1 MEEMYEVLKFIE
13 HGAHCRQSMDC
24 VQGTLLISCLR
35 GNPEIKKNILFEWFR
50 QLALCLEQFQ
60 RCRNGQNYRYLS
72 PYSIVVSEEEGLLLL
87 DLDSPENEF
96 AIKMMQH
103 RAVRTRFVLPVR
115 SGNGETAACADLFAM
130 GRIIQ
135 LMLACVRV
143 FPSMTRREE
152 IRLFRLTER
161 CTAASGKRYTDFR
174 QLIKDLPENSVQSG
188 NRSRFEVS
196 EQAYLGKRSPWSYAG
211 WKKNGTLALAG
222 LLLFTLI
229 GAATAR
235 FFYAESKEK
244 LPAGP
249 IPEEVE
255 QETMVDTGQQ
265 ASGEEERADD
275 IWTGSEEEKVFYME
289 MAEKAVQA
297 WMLENNT
304 MGNQSVIT
312 YGCELQRSIL
322 AALAA
327 VYEREEMTEEA
338 LLTYERL
345 IETEERTEK
354 IESAGIKK
362 MTLEAERG
370 QYAQALLTGDT
381 VLEKIGSS
389 QQVESLM
396 NEYRNQQSGEGEKD
410 EENEENEEKIQE
422 TQE

>member
-1 MEEMYEVLKFIE
+1 
-13 HGAHCRQSMDC
+13 
-24 VQGTLLISCLR
+24 
-35 GNPEIKKNILFEWFR
+35 
-50 QLALCLEQFQ
+50 
-60 RCRNGQNYRYLS
+60 
-72 PYSIVVSEEEGLLLL
+72 
-87 DLDSPENEF
+87 
-96 AIKMMQH
+96 
-103 RAVRTRFVLPVR
+103 
-115 SGNGETAACADLFAM
+115 
-130 GRIIQ
+130 
-135 LMLACVRV
+135 
-143 FPSMTRREE
+143 
-152 IRLFRLTER
+152 
-161 CTAASGKRYTDFR
+161 
-174 QLIKDLPENSVQSG
+174 
-188 NRSRFEVS
+188 
-196 EQAYLGKRSPWSYAG
+196 
-211 WKKNGTLALAG
+211 
-222 LLLFTLI
+222 
-229 GAATAR
+229 
-235 FFYAESKEK
+235 
-244 LPAGP
+244 
-249 IPEEVE
+249 
-255 QETMVDTGQQ
+255 MVDTGQH

-312 YGCELQRSIL
+312 YGCELERSIL